1 MILDFIQNFKLI
13 IIPVVAFIFVQ
24 FLKIIITFIKGEF
37 EWRVIGQYGGM
48 PSAHAAL
55 VTGLVTEAWIIQGVN
70 SLSFAISTVLAIIVL
85 RDALGLRRYVG
96 DQSKIING
104 LTSDIKNKKWPR
116 LPEKVGHTWAQI
128 GVGVVIGFFITVILL
143 QILPPAQSILWTN
156 CT

>member
-55 VTGLVTEAWIIQGVN
+55 VTGLAGP
-70 SLSFAISTVLAIIVL
+70 
-85 RDALGLRRYVG
+85 G
-96 DQSKIING
+96 
-104 LTSDIKNKKWPR
+104 
-116 LPEKVGHTWAQI
+116 
-128 GVGVVIGFFITVILL
+128 ILVE
-143 QILPPAQSILWTN
+143 IECIAYKP
-156 CT
+156 